1 MHPLSEYLLTHC
13 TEIQFTSDGKTVRII
28 AVIDRSTFI
37 HEVKFD
43 PEPTVLD
50 RSLSTYLSHGKNHE
64 IVNHYLNNLA
74 EEYR

>member
-13 TEIQFTSDGKTVRII
+13 TEMQFTSDGQTVQII
-28 AVIDRSTFI
+28 AVIDRTTFI

-50 RSLSTYLSHGKNHE
+50 RSLSNCLSNITNHE
-64 IVNHYLNNLA
+64 VANCYLNFLA
-74 EEYR
+74 NDYR